1 MKQLNRHIY
10 SSSSVWNFLFIENV
24 LLWIV
29 LLHWCIWVFDIQF
42 ENPKIQ
48 GFFCCFIFSPFLRAN
63 ILSEQI
69 FFFVFHQKNCF
80 YNFHFFFLKYQIS
93 ATEYSPTTNRNW
105 SQEPVSG
112 TACCIESS
120 TVWQHYCS
128 VRWPLV

>member
-80 YNFHFFFLKYQIS
+80 YNFHFFFFEVSNFRNRIF
-93 ATEYSPTTNRNW
+93 TNHK
-105 SQEPVSG
+105 QELITRTCQWNCMLHRIFYCV
-112 TACCIESS
+112 TALLILL
-120 TVWQHYCS
+120 
-128 VRWPLV
+128 PK